1 MNGDETILI
10 LFYDI
15 TFLVSLVLT
24 IIYAAMWH
32 KHFNVH
38 FTLIFTLIPISNLGY
53 VLLTHS
59 DSLNGAIIGQKV
71 IYLGGCYMVL
81 FILQSIFGMC
91 HIKMP
96 RKLDV
101 VLLILNTVIY
111 MSVLTIGYSDIFYK
125 SCSYGQDSSGAAFIT
140 DREYGIMHTVFFV
153 MISLYS
159 LSSIAALV
167 YCYFKKKSIS
177 RKMIFLLLIPEIVV
191 LSAHIFGKKFLG
203 EVEIVPVAYIL
214 AQIMYLLIVKRLCM
228 YDVTDS
234 AIDSLV
240 QTGNTGFISFD
251 LKFNY
256 LGSNGT
262 ARRIFPEL
270 SELTVDYPVSK
281 NVSIHDFFMEWLS
294 EFVKDEQNDKFYRKI
309 EENTYLIDVNHLFDG
324 KRIIGYQ
331 FIITDDT
338 KNQQYISLIN
348 SYNSDLKE
356 QVEAKTAH
364 IEDMHNKL
372 ILGMAVMVES
382 RDNST
387 GGHIRR
393 TSDCIRILIGKIKE
407 TGVYE
412 LDDEFCKRLI
422 KAAPMHDLG
431 KIAVDDK
438 ILRKPG
444 RFEPEEYEQMKT
456 HAAKGAEIIST
467 ILEGTDDEMFR
478 KIAVNV
484 AHYHHE
490 RMDGTGY
497 PEKLKG
503 GEIPLEARIM
513 AIVDVYDAL
522 VSKRCYKESMP
533 FDKAFAIIDEGM
545 GSQFDPELRESFRL
559 ARTELEAYYS

>member
-1 MNGDETILI
+1 MYLY
-10 LFYDI
+10 YDI
-15 TFLVSLVLT
+15 AFFLSLSLT
-24 IIYAAMWH
+24 LVYAAMWH

-53 VLLTHS
+53 VIESHAGTL
-59 DSLNGAIIGQKV
+59 DGAVAGLKI
-71 IYLGGCYMVL
+71 IYLGGCFMVL
-81 FILQSIFGMC
+81 FLLQSVLGMC
-91 HIKMP
+91 HIKVP
-96 RKLDV
+96 RNLDV
-101 VLLILNTVIY
+101 AMLSVNNLLYL
-111 MSVLTIGYSDIFYK
+111 SVLTIGNSDIFYK
-125 SCSYGQDSSGAAFIT
+125 SCTMAVDGTGMTYIT
-140 DREYGIMHTVFFV
+140 EKEYGLMHTVFFV
-153 MISLYS
+153 VICLYFFI
-159 LSSIAALV
+159 SIAALI
-167 YCYFKKKSIS
+167 YCYFKKKSVS
-177 RKMIFLLLIPEIVV
+177 RKMIYLLLLPEIVV
-191 LSAHIFGKKFLG
+191 LLSYFIGQKLLNG
-203 EVEIVPVAYIL
+203 LEIVPAAYIF
-214 AQIMYLLIVKRLCM
+214 AQVMYLRIVKRLCM

-240 QTGNTGFISFD
+240 QAGNTGFVSFD
-251 LKFNY
+251 FRFNY

-270 SELTVDYPVSK
+270 DEVTVDKTVS
-281 NVSIHDFFMEWLS
+281 SDLAIHDIFEEWLS
-294 EFVKDEQNDKFYRKI
+294 CFVKDENNDKFYWKSG
-309 EENTYLIDVNHLFDG
+309 ENTYLIDVNHLFDG
-324 KRIIGYQ
+324 KRKIGYQ
-331 FIITDDT
+331 FLVTDDT

-348 SYNSDLKE
+348 RYNSDLKE
-356 QVEAKTAH
+356 EVEEKTAH
-364 IEDMHNKL
+364 IEEMHDKL

-393 TSDCIRILIGKIKE
+393 TSDCIRILIGKIRQ

-444 RFEPEEYEQMKT
+444 RFEPEEFEQMKT
-456 HAAKGAEIIST
+456 HAAKGAELVDK
-467 ILEGTDDEMFR
+467 ILEGTDDDMFR
-478 KIAVNV
+478 SIAVNV

-497 PEKLKG
+497 PEGLSG
-503 GEIPLEARIM
+503 SEIPLEARIM

-545 GSQFDPELRESFRL
+545 GTQFDPELRESFHL
-559 ARTELEAYYS
+559 ARPELEAYYS